1 MTTAFPR
8 LSKSRAATLVLA
20 LLFAALPSYA
30 QSTAETAETIQR
42 DLDATKAEFVANLQ
56 AAISNPENLQ
66 SGQTKIGCEQIISKL
81 EQLVFRI
88 DETIDLLAKR
98 EAELGGN
105 TVLGESEKLEL
116 KQVLQSQK
124 KPLES
129 SKQTAS
135 SLQSELKALVNQKLG
150 AVLETYSSFRDIAG
164 PEKAREK
171 VEERLNEI
179 LAPYLPPKPKPTPTP
194 TPAPKPKPSP
204 STTPAISTR
213 SNNQNT
219 SITATKPAA
228 APAATPVRSTPKK
241 NSRPVWSPRD
251 KLPKEIQGHGVAGR
265 FAIQGSTIDSLVIL
279 VPAEDADN
287 PFARQFWIMNRTYA
301 GGPSVLVPIG
311 QKEII
316 QIPANNPLIITGR
329 GIVPGVYNVMMP

>member
-1 MTTAFPR
+1 MKKRHVIFLIF
-8 LSKSRAATLVLA
+8 LSACSCL
-20 LLFAALPSYA
+20 A
-30 QSTAETAETIQR
+30 QSTAETAEAIQR
-42 DLDATKAEFVANLQ
+42 DLNAAKTEFVANLQ

-66 SGQTKIGCEQIISKL
+66 SGQTKIGCEQILSKL
-81 EQLVFRI
+81 DQLIFRI

-98 EAELGGN
+98 ESDLGSN
-105 TVLGESEKLEL
+105 SVLGESEKTEL

-124 KPLES
+124 KPLEA

-135 SLQSELKALVNQKLG
+135 SLQSELKALVDQKLG

-171 VEERLNEI
+171 VEEKLNEI
-179 LAPYLPPKPKPTPTP
+179 LAPYLQSKPKPTPTP
-194 TPAPKPKPSP
+194 TPAPKPKPST
-204 STTPAISTR
+204 STTPVTSSR

-219 SITATKPAA
+219 SITATKSAA
-228 APAATPVRSTPKK
+228 APVATPVRSPQKK
-241 NSRPVWSPRD
+241 NSRPVWRPKD

-287 PFARQFWIMNRTYA
+287 PFARQFWIMNRTFA
-301 GGPSVLVPIG
+301 GGPNVLVPIG

-316 QIPANNPLIITGR
+316 QIPASNPLTITGR
-329 GIVPGVYNVMMP
+329 GIVPGVYNVTMP

>member
-1 MTTAFPR
+1 MKT
-8 LSKSRAATLVLA
+8 S
-20 LLFAALPSYA
+20 LFIIFLFFAIIHCNA
-30 QSTAETAETIQR
+30 QSTAETAEGIQR
-42 DLDATKAEFVANLQ
+42 DLDSIKAEFVTNLRS
-56 AAISNPENLQ
+56 AMSNPENLQ
-66 SGQTKIGCEQIISKL
+66 SGQTKIGCEQILSKL
-81 EQLVFRI
+81 DQLIFRI
-88 DETIDLLAKR
+88 DETIDLIAKR
-98 EAELGGN
+98 ESDLGSN
-105 TVLGESEKLEL
+105 SVLGESEKLEL

-124 KPLES
+124 KPLEA

-135 SLQSELKALVNQKLG
+135 SLKSELKALVDQKLDS
-150 AVLETYSSFRDIAG
+150 VLETYSSFRDIAG

-194 TPAPKPKPSP
+194 PPAPKPKPSP
-204 STTPAISTR
+204 STTPSISTR

-228 APAATPVRSTPKK
+228 AAVATPVRSAQKK
-241 NSRPVWSPRD
+241 NSRPVWRPKD

-287 PFARQFWIMNRTYA
+287 PFARQFWITNRTFP
-301 GGPSVLVPIG
+301 GGPNVLVPIG

-316 QIPANNPLIITGR
+316 QIPASNPLIITGR
-329 GIVPGVYNVMMP
+329 GILPGVYNVVIQ